1 MALTETPLT
10 MANAVHAF
18 AQLDTQRQLRMLRSQ
33 GQNYSTEDIVSRM
46 RSAHPQQWGA
56 LVLAMLGTTWHD
68 YASDVESAARH
79 ALRSV
84 VAA

>member
-10 MANAVHAF
+10 MANAVHSF
-18 AQLDTQRQLRMLRSQ
+18 AALDTQRQLRMLTTQ

-46 RSAHPQQWGA
+46 RAAYPQQWGA
-56 LVLAMLGTTWHD
+56 LVLAMLGTSWHD
-68 YASDVESAARH
+68 YAADVESAARH
-79 ALRSV
+79 ALR